1 MSEDQEK
8 FLFVIRSLLSTDNDI
23 RKQAEETYGLLPQE
37 SKIVFLMNIVKDP
50 AKSVEERQMSAVLL
64 RKIFSSDFVEIF
76 NKLSVEDQNKLK
88 FEIINLLQTCD
99 NDNIRRKICDAA
111 AEVARNLIDDGGNN
125 LWPEFLQFLFQCA
138 NSDNTVLKES
148 ALRLFTSVP
157 EIFGNQESSYL
168 NVIKSMLQQC
178 LLPPNPYA
186 VQSQAV
192 KAIFAF
198 LPDREVA
205 IQKQLSDLLPAIFQV
220 VVASVEQEDESLL
233 KSLIDIVEACPKFL
247 RPQLD
252 PMVAFCIKVFEN
264 EQLED
269 SLRHL
274 GLEIIVSLA
283 ETAAP
288 MFRKE
293 AGKYLPVLVP
303 LVLRM
308 MTQVDEDEK
317 WGQTDEV
324 VEDDNESNT
333 VVAETGLDRLACGIG
348 GKTILPIIMNTVP
361 DMLTNPDW
369 KYRHAALMAISSVGE
384 GCHKQMEQILDS
396 VTEGV
401 LRYASDAHPRVRY
414 AACNALGQMSTDFA
428 PVFQNKFHDR
438 VIPALLMLLD
448 DVANPQIQAHAG
460 AALVNFSEDCPKH
473 ILLSY
478 LAPIMTKLQEILNS
492 KFKEL
497 LAQGTKLVLEQVVT
511 TIASVADTSEEQFT
525 RYYDELM
532 PALKYIITNA
542 TPPEYRLLR
551 GKTIECV
558 SLIALAV
565 GTDKFLPDSDAI
577 MRLLLSTHPADGPP
591 PPEDDPQ
598 TSYLIT
604 AWARICK
611 VLGKHFMQYLPQV
624 IGPVMRAAA
633 LKPELALVD
642 NDDMEEVES
651 DGDWQFVSLGEQ
663 QNFGIKTAGLE
674 DKAAACEMLVCYAR
688 ELKEGFAE
696 YSGEVVK
703 TMVPLLKF
711 YFHDGVRTA
720 ASNSMPC
727 LLECAQLKGEQYIG
741 EMWTYMC
748 PELVKAIDLE
758 PEVSVKSEMIGALA
772 KCVELL
778 GKGCLTPEWMKETL
792 EVVDKVMVQHFE
804 GEDKRLEVRKDED
817 YDEQEEEKL
826 EDEVQDEIYKLT
838 KISELIHA
846 FFLTYKTDFFP
857 HFDNIVHHFV
867 RMLNP
872 EQTWSNHQWG
882 LCIFDDLIEFTGPA
896 AVKYEAH
903 FLAPIRAYILDKMP
917 EVRQAACYGAG
928 VLAMHGGESFTPAL
942 GEMFPL
948 LVKVI
953 GDADARGPENIFA
966 TENAISAVT
975 KLLKY
980 RPAAVPNVDEVIPH
994 WLNWLPIF
1002 EDTEECPHV
1011 YGLLCDLI
1019 ETNHPL
1025 VVGAQNSNIPR
1036 LIAILAEI
1044 YAKEALPV
1052 AHPVSQRA
1060 LAILKQIQAGSGEM
1074 FQHCFVSLSPEQQ
1087 VALQVAMT
1095 GK

>member
-1 MSEDQEK
+1 MSEDQNK
-8 FLFVIRSLLSTDNDI
+8 FLFVIQALLSTDNDI
-23 RKQAEETYGLLPQE
+23 RKQAEETYATLPAE
-37 SKIVFLMNIVKDP
+37 SKIVFLMNIIQDTG
-50 AKSVEERQMSAVLL
+50 KSIEERQMSAVLL
-64 RKIFSSDFVEIF
+64 RKIFSTDFIEIYTKSPK
-76 NKLSVEDQNKLK
+76 NQNNLK
-88 FEIINLLQTCD
+88 SQIILLLQTCD

-138 NSDNTVLKES
+138 NSENTTLKES

-157 EIFGNQESSYL
+157 EIFGNQETQYL

-178 LLPPNPYA
+178 LLPPNPYN
-186 VQSQAV
+186 VQAQAV
-192 KAIFAF
+192 KSIFAF
-198 LPDREVA
+198 LPERETS

-220 VVASVEQEDESLL
+220 IVVSVEQEDESLL

-264 EQLED
+264 DTLED

-274 GLEIIVSLA
+274 GLEVLVSLS

-293 AGKYLPVLVP
+293 AGKYLQVLVP
-303 LVLRM
+303 LILRM
-308 MTQVDEDEK
+308 MTNIDDDEK
-317 WGQTDEV
+317 WGETDEV

-369 KYRHAALMAISSVGE
+369 KYRHAALMAISAVGE
-384 GCHKQMEQILDS
+384 GCHKQMELMLDS

-401 LRYASDAHPRVRY
+401 LRYITDPHPRVRY

-428 PVFQNKFHDR
+428 PVFQTKYHDK
-438 VIPALLMLLD
+438 VIPGLLM
-448 DVANPQIQAHAG
+448 
-460 AALVNFSEDCPKH
+460 
-473 ILLSY
+473 
-478 LAPIMTKLQEILNS
+478 
-492 KFKEL
+492 EL
-497 LAQGTKLVLEQVVT
+497 LAKGTKLVLEQVVT

-565 GTDKFLPDSDAI
+565 GTDKFLPDSDEI
-577 MRLLLSTHPADGPP
+577 MQLLLKTHPKGQPVA
-591 PPEDDPQ
+591 EDDPQ

-611 VLGKHFMQYLPQV
+611 VLGKHFMQYLPEV
-624 IGPVMRAAA
+624 IEPVMKAAS

-642 NDDMEEVES
+642 NDDMEDVGS
-651 DGDWQFVSLGEQ
+651 DADWQFVSLGEQ

-720 ASNSMPC
+720 AANSMPC
-727 LLECAQLKGEQYIG
+727 LLECAKLKGEQYIA

-748 PELVKAIDLE
+748 PELIKAIDLE
-758 PEVSVKSEMIGALA
+758 PELSVQSEMLGALG
-772 KCVELL
+772 KCIELL
-778 GKGCLTPEWMKETL
+778 GKGCLTPEWLKETL
-792 EVVDKVMVQHFE
+792 EVIDKIMVQHFE
-804 GEDKRLEVRKDED
+804 NEDKRLEIRKDED
-817 YDEQEEEKL
+817 YDDQEEEKL

-838 KISELIHA
+838 KSKKRVGNCCDH
-846 FFLTYKTDFFP
+846 
-857 HFDNIVHHFV
+857 
-867 RMLNP
+867 RSS
-872 EQTWSNHQWG
+872 SNRAMMESRVP
-882 LCIFDDLIEFTGPA
+882 LLASEFTGPA
-896 AVKYEAH
+896 CVKYESQ
-903 FLAPIRAYILDKMP
+903 FLSPIVSYMTDKMP

-928 VLAMHGGESFTPAL
+928 VLAMFGGEHFTAAL
-942 GEMFPL
+942 AEIFPL

-953 GDADARGPENIFA
+953 GDPEARNPNLFYRKRHSV
-966 TENAISAVT
+966 NA
-975 KLLKY
+975 
-980 RPAAVPNVDEVIPH
+980 EIPTRL
-994 WLNWLPIF
+994 LNWLPIY

-1019 ETNHPL
+1019 ESNHPL
-1025 VVGAQNSNIPR
+1025 VVGPQNSNIPR
-1036 LIAILAEI
+1036 LISLLAEM
-1044 YAKEALPV
+1044 YAKEALPTP
-1052 AHPVSQRA
+1052 HPVSQRA
-1060 LAILKQIQAGSGEM
+1060 LAILKQIQGGSGEI
-1074 FQHCFVSLSPEQQ
+1074 FQHCFINSLTVEQQ
-1087 VALQVAMT
+1087 VALQTAMT
-1095 GK
+1095 ETAK

>member
-1 MSEDQEK
+1 MSEDQNK
-8 FLFVIRSLLSTDNDI
+8 FLFVIQALLSTDNDI
-23 RKQAEETYGLLPQE
+23 RKQAEETYATLPPE
-37 SKIVFLMNIVKDP
+37 SKIVFLMNIIQD
-50 AKSVEERQMSAVLL
+50 AGRSVEERQMSAVLL
-64 RKIFSSDFVEIF
+64 RKIFSTDFIEIYS
-76 NKLSVEDQNKLK
+76 KLAVNDQNNLK
-88 FEIINLLQTCD
+88 SQIILLLQTCD

-111 AEVARNLIDDGGNN
+111 AE
-125 LWPEFLQFLFQCA
+125 FLFQCA
-138 NSDNTVLKES
+138 NSDNTTLKES

-157 EIFGNQESSYL
+157 EIFGNQESTYL
-168 NVIKSMLQQC
+168 VVIKQMLQQC
-178 LLPPNPYA
+178 LLPPNPYS
-186 VQSQAV
+186 VQAQAV
-192 KAIFAF
+192 KSIFAF
-198 LPDREVA
+198 LPDRETS
-205 IQKQLSDLLPAIFQV
+205 IQKQLSDLLPSIFQV
-220 VVASVEQEDESLL
+220 IVASVEQEDESLL
-233 KSLIDIVEACPKFL
+233 KSLIDIVESCPKFL

-264 EQLED
+264 DTLED

-274 GLEIIVSLA
+274 GLEVIVSLS

-293 AGKYLPVLVP
+293 AGKYLQVLVP
-303 LVLRM
+303 LILKM
-308 MTQVDEDEK
+308 MTNID
-317 WGQTDEV
+317 
-324 VEDDNESNT
+324 EDDNNT

-361 DMLTNPDW
+361 DMLANPDW

-384 GCHKQMEQILDS
+384 GCHKQMEVMLDS

-401 LRYASDAHPRVRY
+401 LRYITDPHPRVRY

-428 PVFQNKFHDR
+428 PVFQNKYHDK
-438 VIPALLMLLD
+438 LLD
-448 DVANPQIQAHAG
+448 DVENPQIQAHAG

-478 LAPIMTKLQEILNS
+478 LNGIMEKLKEILNS

-497 LAQGTKLVLEQVVT
+497 LAKGTKLVLEQVVT

-565 GTDKFLPDSDAI
+565 GTDKFLPDSDEI
-577 MRLLLSTHPADGPP
+577 MQLLLQTHPKGQPVA
-591 PPEDDPQ
+591 EDDPQ

-611 VLGKHFMQYLPQV
+611 VLGKHFMQYLPEV
-624 IGPVMRAAA
+624 IEPVMKAAS

-642 NDDMEEVES
+642 NDDMEDVGS
-651 DGDWQFVSLGEQ
+651 DADWQFVSLGEQ

-674 DKAAACEMLVCYAR
+674 DKAAACEML
-688 ELKEGFAE
+688 
-696 YSGEVVK
+696 
-703 TMVPLLKF
+703 
-711 YFHDGVRTA
+711 
-720 ASNSMPC
+720 
-727 LLECAQLKGEQYIG
+727 LKGDQYIA

-748 PELVKAIDLE
+748 PELIKAIDLE
-758 PEVSVKSEMIGALA
+758 PEVSVQSEMLGALG
-772 KCVELL
+772 KCIELL
-778 GKGCLTPEWMKETL
+778 GKGCLTPEWLKETL
-792 EVVDKVMVQHFE
+792 EVIDKIMVQHFE
-804 GEDKRLEVRKDED
+804 SEDKRLEIRKDED
-817 YDEQEEEKL
+817 YDDQEEEKL
-826 EDEVQDEIYKLT
+826 EEE
-838 KISELIHA
+838 
-846 FFLTYKTDFFP
+846 TD
-857 HFDNIVHHFV
+857 
-867 RMLNP
+867 
-872 EQTWSNHQWG
+872 QTWSNHQWG
-882 LCIFDDLIEFTGPA
+882 LCIFDHLIEFTGPDSA
-896 AVKYEAH
+896 KYESQ
-903 FLAPIRAYILDKMP
+903 FLAPMVSYITDKMP

-928 VLAMHGGESFTPAL
+928 VLAMFGGDHYTQAL
-942 GEMFPL
+942 SEIFPL

-953 GDADARGPENIFA
+953 GDPEARTPDNIFA

-975 KLLKY
+975 KILKY
-980 RPAAVPNVDEVIPH
+980 RPAAVPNIDEVIPH

-1002 EDTEECPHV
+1002 SDTEECPHV

-1019 ETNHPL
+1019 EANHPL
-1025 VVGAQNSNIPR
+1025 VVGAQNANIPR
-1036 LIAILAEI
+1036 LIALFAEM

-1060 LAILKQIQAGSGEM
+1060 LAILKQIQGGSGDV
-1074 FQHCFVSLSPEQQ
+1074 FQHCFVNSLTVEQQ
-1087 VALQVAMT
+1087 VALQLAMT